1 MKAERLAI
9 ADLLLIEPTRFGDDR
24 GFFSE
29 VFSRR
34 ALAAH
39 GITADF
45 VQDNHSLSR
54 QKGVV
59 RGLHFQRPPSAQG
72 KLVRVTEGEVFDVVV
87 DIRPDSPTRGQWVG
101 ERLSADNKRQMW
113 VYPGLAHGFLVLS
126 EHAEFLYK
134 TTDYWYPAHERS
146 LLWSDPDLAI
156 AWPTLSMAP
165 LLAAKD
171 AQAPK
176 LAQAEVF
183 V

>member
-54 QKGVV
+54 QKCVV
-59 RGLHFQRPPSAQG
+59 RGLHFQRPPIGLKS
-72 KLVRVTEGEVFDVVV
+72 FDN
-87 DIRPDSPTRGQWVG
+87 GQ
-101 ERLSADNKRQMW
+101 NN
-113 VYPGLAHGFLVLS
+113 F
-126 EHAEFLYK
+126 
-134 TTDYWYPAHERS
+134 
-146 LLWSDPDLAI
+146 
-156 AWPTLSMAP
+156 
-165 LLAAKD
+165 
-171 AQAPK
+171 
-176 LAQAEVF
+176 
-183 V
+183 